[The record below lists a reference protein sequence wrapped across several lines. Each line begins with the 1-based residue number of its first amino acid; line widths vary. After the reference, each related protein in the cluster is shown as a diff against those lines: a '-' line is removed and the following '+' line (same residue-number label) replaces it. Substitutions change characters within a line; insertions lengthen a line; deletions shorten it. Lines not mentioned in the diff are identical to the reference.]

1 MLVTY
6 DNLAM
11 DWDENDFILSRNVP
25 TFVAGIHEYDGVA
38 VFFRDDIAFL
48 VLDENTCTTPI
59 SATEFRNDLKEAS
72 DANMLESDPSKLWG
86 ENRILYVYNADEED
100 EVSEG
105 ILERYG
111 VSTDAYAE
119 DIESRVDDISTFF
132 DEDEDGDE

>member
-38 VFFRDDIAFL
+38 VFFRGDIAFL
-48 VLDENTCTTPI
+48 VLDEDTCTTPI
-59 SATEFRNDLKEAS
+59 SATEFKNDLKEAS
-72 DANMLESDPSKLWG
+72 DGNVLEIDPSELWG
-86 ENRILYVYNADEED
+86 EERIMYVYIDD

-105 ILERYG
+105 MLERYG
-111 VSTDAYAE
+111 ASTDAN
-119 DIESRVDDISTFF
+119 DIASRVNDISTFF
-132 DEDEDGDE
+132 GEDEGE

>member
-6 DNLAM
+6 DNLVM

-48 VLDENTCTTPI
+48 VLDEDTCTTPI
-59 SATEFRNDLKEAS
+59 SATEFKNDLKEAS
-72 DANMLESDPSKLWG
+72 DANMLESDPSELWG
-86 ENRILYVYNADEED
+86 EERVMYVYSGD

-105 ILERYG
+105 MLERYG
-111 VSTDAYAE
+111 VSTDANAE
-119 DIESRVDDISTFF
+119 DIESRVNDISTFF
-132 DEDEDGDE
+132 DEDEGE

>member
-1 MLVTY
+1 M
-6 DNLAM
+6 M

-48 VLDENTCTTPI
+48 VLDEETCTKPI
-59 SATEFRNDLKEAS
+59 SATEFKNDLKTAS
-72 DANMLESDPSKLWG
+72 DANMLELDPSELWG
-86 ENRILYVYNADEED
+86 TNRVMYVYTDD

-111 VSTDAYAE
+111 VSTGAYAE
-119 DIESRVDDISTFF
+119 DIESRVSDISTFF
-132 DEDEDGDE
+132 SEDEGE

>member
-6 DNLAM
+6 DNLVM

-38 VFFRDDIAFL
+38 VFFRNDIAFL
-48 VLDENTCTTPI
+48 VLDEDTCTTPI
-59 SATEFRNDLKEAS
+59 SATEFKNDLKEAS
-72 DANMLESDPSKLWG
+72 NQNGLESDPSEIWG
-86 ENRILYVYNADEED
+86 EERILYVYDDD

-111 VSTDAYAE
+111 VSTGAYAE
-119 DIESRVDDISTFF
+119 DIESRVNDISTFF
-132 DEDEDGDE
+132 DEDEDE

>member
-38 VFFRDDIAFL
+38 VFFRNDIAFL
-48 VLDENTCTTPI
+48 VLDEDTCTTPI
-59 SATEFRNDLKEAS
+59 SATEFKNDLKEAS
-72 DANMLESDPSKLWG
+72 DGNVLEIDPSELWG
-86 ENRILYVYNADEED
+86 EERIMYVYIDD

-105 ILERYG
+105 MLERYG
-111 VSTDAYAE
+111 ASTDAYAE
-119 DIESRVDDISTFF
+119 DIQSRVNDISTFF
-132 DEDEDGDE
+132 GEDEGE

>member
-6 DNLAM
+6 DNLMM

-25 TFVAGIHEYDGVA
+25 AFVAGIHEYDGVA
-38 VFFRDDIAFL
+38 VFFRGDIAFL
-48 VLDENTCTTPI
+48 VLDEDTCTKPI

-72 DANMLESDPSKLWG
+72 DANMLETDPSELWVA
-86 ENRILYVYNADEED
+86 NRFLYVYEQG

-119 DIESRVDDISTFF
+119 DIESRVSDISTFF
-132 DEDEDGDE
+132 DEDEDE

>member
-6 DNLAM
+6 DNLVM
-11 DWDENDFILSRNVP
+11 DWDEKDFILSRNVP

-59 SATEFRNDLKEAS
+59 SATEFRNDLKEIS
-72 DANMLESDPSKLWG
+72 NLNRLEDDLSEIWD

-100 EVSEG
+100 EVSGG

-111 VSTDAYAE
+111 VSTGAYAE
-119 DIESRVDDISTFF
+119 DIESRVSDISTFF
-132 DEDEDGDE
+132 DEDGDE

>member
-38 VFFRDDIAFL
+38 VFFRNDIAFL
-48 VLDENTCTTPI
+48 VLDEDTRTTPI
-59 SATEFRNDLKEAS
+59 SATEFKNDLKTAS
-72 DANMLESDPSKLWG
+72 DANMLETDPSVLWG
-86 ENRILYVYNADEED
+86 AERIMYVYDD
-100 EVSEG
+100 VVSEG
-105 ILERYG
+105 ILEHYG

-119 DIESRVDDISTFF
+119 DIESRVNDISTFF

>member
-1 MLVTY
+1 
-6 DNLAM
+6 M

-48 VLDENTCTTPI
+48 VLDEDTRTKPI
-59 SATEFRNDLKEAS
+59 SATEFKNDLKEAS
-72 DANMLESDPSKLWG
+72 DANMLEEDPSELWG
-86 ENRILYVYNADEED
+86 EDRVMYVYDDD

-119 DIESRVDDISTFF
+119 DIESRVSDISTFF
-132 DEDEDGDE
+132 SEDEDE

>member
-38 VFFRDDIAFL
+38 VFFRNDIAFL
-48 VLDENTCTTPI
+48 VLDEETCTTPI
-59 SATEFRNDLKEAS
+59 SATEFKNDLKEAS
-72 DANMLESDPSKLWG
+72 DANMLESDPSVLWG
-86 ENRILYVYNADEED
+86 EERILYVYDNEVN

-111 VSTDAYAE
+111 VSTGAYAG
-119 DIESRVDDISTFF
+119 DIESRVNDISTFF
-132 DEDEDGDE
+132 SEDEDE

>member
-38 VFFRDDIAFL
+38 VFFRGDIAFL
-48 VLDENTCTTPI
+48 VLDEATCTTPI
-59 SATEFRNDLKEAS
+59 SATEFKNDLKEAS
-72 DANMLESDPSKLWG
+72 DSNMLETDPLELWG
-86 ENRILYVYNADEED
+86 EERIMYVYTDD

-105 ILERYG
+105 ILEHYG
-111 VSTDAYAE
+111 VSTDAYAD
-119 DIESRVDDISTFF
+119 DIESRVSDISTFF
-132 DEDEDGDE
+132 DEDEGE

>member
-6 DNLAM
+6 DNLVM

-48 VLDENTCTTPI
+48 VLDEDTRTKPI
-59 SATEFRNDLKEAS
+59 SATEFKNDLKEAS
-72 DANMLESDPSKLWG
+72 GANMLEEDPSELWG
-86 ENRILYVYNADEED
+86 EDRVMYVYDDD

-119 DIESRVDDISTFF
+119 DIESRVSDISTFF
-132 DEDEDGDE
+132 SEDEDE

>member
-6 DNLAM
+6 DNLMM

-38 VFFRDDIAFL
+38 VFFRGDIAFL
-48 VLDENTCTTPI
+48 VLDEDTCTTPI
-59 SATEFRNDLKEAS
+59 SATEFKNDLKEAS
-72 DANMLESDPSKLWG
+72 DANMLESDPSELWG
-86 ENRILYVYNADEED
+86 AERIMYVYDNEVN

-119 DIESRVDDISTFF
+119 DIGARVNDISTFF
-132 DEDEDGDE
+132 SEDEDE

>member
-6 DNLAM
+6 DNLMM

-48 VLDENTCTTPI
+48 VLDEDTCTTPI
-59 SATEFRNDLKEAS
+59 SATEFKNDLKEAS
-72 DANMLESDPSKLWG
+72 DANRLESDPSELWG
-86 ENRILYVYNADEED
+86 ADRVMYVYSEG

-105 ILERYG
+105 MLERYG
-111 VSTDAYAE
+111 VSTDENAE

-132 DEDEDGDE
+132 SEDEDE

>member
-38 VFFRDDIAFL
+38 VFFRGDIAFL
-48 VLDENTCTTPI
+48 VLDDTCTKPI
-59 SATEFRNDLKEAS
+59 SATEFKNDLKDAS
-72 DANMLESDPSKLWG
+72 DANMLESDPSVLWG
-86 ENRILYVYNADEED
+86 EERIMYVYNADEED
-100 EVSEG
+100 EVSGG

-111 VSTDAYAE
+111 VSTDAYAR
-119 DIESRVDDISTFF
+119 DIASRVNDISTFF
-132 DEDEDGDE
+132 SEDEGE

>member
-6 DNLAM
+6 DNLMM

-48 VLDENTCTTPI
+48 VLDEDTCTTPI
-59 SATEFRNDLKEAS
+59 SATEFKNDLKEAS
-72 DANMLESDPSKLWG
+72 DHNMLESDPSEIWG
-86 ENRILYVYNADEED
+86 ADRVMYVYSEG

-105 ILERYG
+105 MLERYG
-111 VSTDAYAE
+111 VSTDANAE

-132 DEDEDGDE
+132 SEDEDE

>member
-6 DNLAM
+6 DNLMM

-38 VFFRDDIAFL
+38 VFFRGDIAFL
-48 VLDENTCTTPI
+48 VLDEDTCTTPI
-59 SATEFRNDLKEAS
+59 SATEFKNDLKEIS
-72 DANMLESDPSKLWG
+72 NLNRLEDDLSEIWD

-111 VSTDAYAE
+111 VSTDAYAG
-119 DIESRVDDISTFF
+119 DIESRVYDISTFF
-132 DEDEDGDE
+132 GEDE

>member
-48 VLDENTCTTPI
+48 VLDEGTCTKPI
-59 SATEFRNDLKEAS
+59 SATEFKNDLKEAS
-72 DANMLESDPSKLWG
+72 DANMLELDPSELWG
-86 ENRILYVYNADEED
+86 ENRILYVYDNEVN

-105 ILERYG
+105 ILERFG
-111 VSTDAYAE
+111 VSTDAYAG
-119 DIESRVDDISTFF
+119 DIESRVNDISTFF
-132 DEDEDGDE
+132 DEDEDE

>member
-6 DNLAM
+6 DNLMM

-38 VFFRDDIAFL
+38 VFFRNDIAFL
-48 VLDENTCTTPI
+48 VLDEDTCTKPI
-59 SATEFRNDLKEAS
+59 SATEFKNDLKAIS
-72 DANMLESDPSKLWG
+72 NLNRLEDDLPEIWE

-100 EVSEG
+100 EVAEG

-111 VSTDAYAE
+111 VSTDAYAR
-119 DIESRVDDISTFF
+119 DIESRVNDISTFF
-132 DEDEDGDE
+132 DEDGVE

>member
-6 DNLAM
+6 DNLVM

-48 VLDENTCTTPI
+48 VLDEGTCTKPI
-59 SATEFRNDLKEAS
+59 SATEFKNDLKEAS
-72 DANMLESDPSKLWG
+72 DANMLELDPSELWG
-86 ENRILYVYNADEED
+86 ANRIMYVYNADEED

-111 VSTDAYAE
+111 VSTDAYAR
-119 DIESRVDDISTFF
+119 DIESRVNDISTFF
-132 DEDEDGDE
+132 DEDEDE

>member
-6 DNLAM
+6 DNLMM

-48 VLDENTCTTPI
+48 VLDEKTCTTPI
-59 SATEFRNDLKEAS
+59 SATEFKNDLKEAS
-72 DANMLESDPSKLWG
+72 DANMLKLDPSELWG
-86 ENRILYVYNADEED
+86 AERLMYVYDD

-111 VSTDAYAE
+111 VSTGAYAE
-119 DIESRVDDISTFF
+119 DIESRVNDISTFF
-132 DEDEDGDE
+132 SEDEDE

>member
-6 DNLAM
+6 DNLMM

-38 VFFRDDIAFL
+38 VFFRGDIAFL
-48 VLDENTCTTPI
+48 VLDEATCTKPI

-72 DANMLESDPSKLWG
+72 DNNVLETDPSVLWG
-86 ENRILYVYNADEED
+86 ANRIMYVYDD

-119 DIESRVDDISTFF
+119 DIESRVNDISTFF

>member
-6 DNLAM
+6 DNLTM

-48 VLDENTCTTPI
+48 VLDEGTCTKPI
-59 SATEFRNDLKEAS
+59 SATEFKNDLKEAS
-72 DANMLESDPSKLWG
+72 DANMLELDPSELWG
-86 ENRILYVYNADEED
+86 ENRILYVYDNEVN

-105 ILERYG
+105 ILERFG

-119 DIESRVDDISTFF
+119 DIESRVNDISTFF
-132 DEDEDGDE
+132 DEDEDE